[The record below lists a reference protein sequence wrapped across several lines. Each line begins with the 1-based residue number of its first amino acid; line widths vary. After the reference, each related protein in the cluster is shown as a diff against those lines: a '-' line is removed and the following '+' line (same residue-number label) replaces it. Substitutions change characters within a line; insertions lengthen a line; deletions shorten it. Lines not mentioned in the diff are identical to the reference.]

1 MKLFITIFT
10 PTFNRANLL
19 YRLYQSLCNQTFKDF
34 EWIIVNDGSKDNTD
48 DVVQS
53 FLDEGKIKIKYI
65 KQENGGKH
73 RAINRG
79 VREAKGDFFF
89 IVDADDYLIST
100 ALKIVSFYAGQI
112 KDDTSFAGI
121 CGMKCYPDMHRI
133 GGDTLFKTIDCTAI
147 DFRNKYRMKGD
158 VAEILKTSILKQYPF
173 PEIKDEKFCP
183 EALVWNTISFNDL
196 KLRYFNE
203 NIYIAEY
210 IPNGLT
216 SRIDLI
222 RINSPKSALLT
233 YDITLKNK
241 NKLIF
246 KKWFRFS
253 VNFWRFYFH
262 CTKEKRQG
270 TELHSR
276 LLMPLGFI
284 YYLIDKRKYYDK

>member
-1 MKLFITIFT
+1 MLITIFT
-10 PTFNRANLL
+10 PTYNRADLL
-19 YRLYQSLCNQTFKDF
+19 GRLYQSLCVQSYQDF
-34 EWIIVNDGSKDNTD
+34 EWVIVNDGSKDNTD

-53 FLDEGKIKIKYI
+53 FIDEGKIKIKYI

-89 IVDADDYLIST
+89 IVDADDFLINT
-100 ALKIVSFYAGQI
+100 AIERVAYYTDQI
-112 KDDTSFAGI
+112 KNDTSFAGV

-133 GGDTLFKTIDCTAI
+133 GGDKLFKTIDCTAI
-147 DFRNKYRMKGD
+147 DFRNKHNMKGD
-158 VAEILKTSILKQYPF
+158 VAEILKTSIFKQYPF

-183 EALVWNTISFNDL
+183 EALVWNTISFNGL

-203 NIYIAEY
+203 NIYVAEY

-262 CTKEKRQG
+262 CTKEKRHG
-270 TELHSR
+270 IELHSR

-284 YYLIDKRKYYDK
+284 YYLKDKRKYYDK